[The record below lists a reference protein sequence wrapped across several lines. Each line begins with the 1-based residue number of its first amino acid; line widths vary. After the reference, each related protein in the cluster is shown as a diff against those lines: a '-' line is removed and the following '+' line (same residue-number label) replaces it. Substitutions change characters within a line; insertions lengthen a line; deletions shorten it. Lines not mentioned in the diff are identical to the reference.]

1 MKLFVC
7 HEGFNKREHLTVEP
21 LTTFWNSCV
30 LKVFFLMFLFL
41 DKGKYFVGV
50 QIIIQNSVPH
60 LDAINKSQSV
70 NVLFDDAEEIEVVKT
85 WLK

>member
-1 MKLFVC
+1 
-7 HEGFNKREHLTVEP
+7 
-21 LTTFWNSCV
+21 
-30 LKVFFLMFLFL
+30 MFLFL

-60 LDAINKSQSV
+60 LDVINKSQSV

>member
-1 MKLFVC
+1 
-7 HEGFNKREHLTVEP
+7 
-21 LTTFWNSCV
+21 
-30 LKVFFLMFLFL
+30 MFLFL